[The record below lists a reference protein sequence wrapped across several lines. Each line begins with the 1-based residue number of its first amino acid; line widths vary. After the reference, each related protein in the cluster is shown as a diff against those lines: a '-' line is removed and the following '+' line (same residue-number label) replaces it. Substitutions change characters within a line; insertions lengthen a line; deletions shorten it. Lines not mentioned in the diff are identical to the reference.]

1 MNIVIVVEIVAGIF
15 VLAGAVRFAIRDT
28 RQRRSVSLE
37 QEPGPE
43 DVPEVQASE
52 GDAEQHLSEAAS
64 HHE

>member
-43 DVPEVQASE
+43 DVP
-52 GDAEQHLSEAAS
+52 
-64 HHE
+64 